1 MAYIRRHRFKLMAWP
16 WTTMAWVQVPEG
28 LEYTLYEVGDVG
40 PPVRPVRCLPQ
51 EYARW
56 YRAFETFQD
65 ELRSAES
72 ELRYRHGVRTVTR
85 PFADR
90 TVIRRHWVD
99 LMPNRRERSR
109 VSFERCATRMRAAD
123 AAYAPIRLVIE
134 ERLAQAHAAE
144 AGTQAAEE

>member
-1 MAYIRRHRFKLMAWP
+1 MAYIQRHRFKLIPWP

-28 LEYTLYEVGDVG
+28 LEYTLYEVGDVV
-40 PPVRPVRCLPQ
+40 PRVQRVRCLPE

-56 YRAFETFQD
+56 YRAFETFQG

-72 ELRYRHGVRTVTR
+72 DVRYQHGIRYVSR

-109 VSFERCATRMRAAD
+109 ASFERCAARMRAAD
-123 AAYAPIRLVIE
+123 AVYAPIRLVIE
-134 ERLAQAHAAE
+134 ERLAEARAAQAP
-144 AGTQAAEE
+144 TQAAEE